1 MIEIDKK
8 NSDKIRGIGLIWGID
23 VHNENLA
30 KRISKK
36 AFERG

>member
-8 NSDKIRGIGLIWGID
+8 NSDKIREIGLIWGID

-36 AFERG
+36 AFERD